1 MLAAEHRRP
10 FAAFLVVCAAGFL
23 ITGLGLRTQVVQVLV
38 NNGAP
43 AALVGVVA
51 PDVMLGETLSSKPE
65 PPAVAAPAVPR
76 GKPRHDRRARGLH
89 AQDDHP

>member
-1 MLAAEHRRP
+1 M
-10 FAAFLVVCAAGFL
+10 CAAGFL

-51 PDVMLGETLSSKPE
+51 PDVMLGETLSSKPA
-65 PPAVAAPAVPR
+65 PPAVAAPADPAESLTATTS
-76 GKPRHDRRARGLH
+76 GRAGGLR